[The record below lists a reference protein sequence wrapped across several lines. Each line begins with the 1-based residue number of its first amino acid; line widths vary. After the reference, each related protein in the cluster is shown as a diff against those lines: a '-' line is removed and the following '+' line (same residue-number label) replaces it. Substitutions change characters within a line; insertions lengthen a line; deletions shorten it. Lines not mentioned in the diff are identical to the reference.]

1 MEQAAPNANP
11 SHRCWNSVRRPSCLV
26 QPWPS
31 LPTPMWMMHHQCQS
45 VYPWRVPQWLQN
57 KSSQSPAASL
67 FQGHKHHI
75 GPWTNTETSWNHYDN
90 EIPTA
95 QQLRVQPAKNDR
107 YKKNK
112 TQHSLRTNNHKQTTP
127 PKLTCKH
134 PIHFAQD
141 HCSIGQR
148 LRGWLPLGPATSS
161 KPLRTKASRPRWKS
175 SSWRPWQPEIWQIW
189 GYP

>member
-1 MEQAAPNANP
+1 MPGPTLAFLANSNVDDAPP
-11 SHRCWNSVRRPSCLV
+11 MSICLPMTSSSVASKQV
-26 QPWPS
+26 I
-31 LPTPMWMMHHQCQS
+31 T
-45 VYPWRVPQWLQN
+45 
-57 KSSQSPAASL
+57 KSSSIFIPRTQAPHWTLNKHRNIMKSLRQWNTYSTTTESSASQKWPL
-67 FQGHKHHI
+67 Q
-75 GPWTNTETSWNHYDN
+75 
-90 EIPTA
+90 
-95 QQLRVQPAKNDR
+95 
-107 YKKNK
+107 KNK

>member
-1 MEQAAPNANP
+1 MQTQVTVVGIQFDALHAWSNLGLL
-11 SHRCWNSVRRPSCLV
+11 CQL
-26 QPWPS
+26 
-31 LPTPMWMMHHQCQS
+31 QCGWCTTN
-45 VYPWRVPQWLQN
+45 VNLFTHDEFLRVASKQVIT
-57 KSSQSPAASL
+57 KSSSIFIPRTQAPHVDL
-67 FQGHKHHI
+67 EQTHKHH
-75 GPWTNTETSWNHYDN
+75 
-90 EIPTA
+90 EITTTMKYLQHNNWEFSQKWPF
-95 QQLRVQPAKNDR
+95 
-107 YKKNK
+107 KKTKQNA
-112 TQHSLRTNNHKQTTP
+112 TLAAHKQPQTITGE
-127 PKLTCKH
+127 LTCKH

>member
-45 VYPWRVPQWLQN
+45 VYPWRVPQSGF
-57 KSSQSPAASL
+57 KTSH
-67 FQGHKHHI
+67 HKVQQHLYCKDTSTTC
-75 GPWTNTETSWNHYDN
+75 GPWTSTETSWNHCDN

-95 QQLRVQPAKNDR
+95 QQLRVQPKMTV
-107 YKKNK
+107 KKKQNA
-112 TQHSLRTNNHKQTTP
+112 TLAAHKQPQTITGE
-127 PKLTCKH
+127 LTCKH